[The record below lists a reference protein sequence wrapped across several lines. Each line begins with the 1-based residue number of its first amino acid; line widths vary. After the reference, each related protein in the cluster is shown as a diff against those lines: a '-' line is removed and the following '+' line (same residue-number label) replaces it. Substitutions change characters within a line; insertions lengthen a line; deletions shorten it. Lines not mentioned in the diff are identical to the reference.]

1 MSVALTSFNV
11 ITIADFFI
19 LMAIFRNFTNKLF
32 IIGKKSCLG
41 HLAARS
47 RYFLRQYG
55 TINSLRLTKKM
66 VYLPLWHRAGIKQIS
81 DLFDE
86 NENCVLPFLFLR
98 NKYTL
103 TCNFLRYHGLISA
116 ISQSWKKLL
125 QTNSGDSITPPLQ
138 ICTVTCKML
147 YDKLLTLE
155 NLPPPTSEKKT
166 LIVRYHKGE
175 FM

>member
-1 MSVALTSFNV
+1 MSATTPHSKTEILSQTIWNNKF
-11 ITIADFFI
+11 ITID
-19 LMAIFRNFTNKLF
+19 
-32 IIGKKSCLG
+32 
-41 HLAARS
+41 
-47 RYFLRQYG
+47 
-55 TINSLRLTKKM
+55 KKM
-66 VYLPLWHRAGIKQIS
+66 VYLPLWHRVGIKQIPG
-81 DLFDE
+81 LLDE
-86 NENCVLPFLFLR
+86 NENCFLPFLSLR

-103 TCNFLRYHGLISA
+103 TCNFLQYHGLISA

-166 LIVRYHKGE
+166 PIVRYHKRE
-175 FM
+175 FK